1 MLDGEKLSEM
11 ARDPRLIPGIYN
23 YCDRWCERCFFTAR
37 CLNYAMGREMGEE
50 DGDEELHDLE
60 NKKFWEHLHSV
71 FELTKEMVEDMMEK
85 EGIELD
91 AEEMEEFAEEE
102 RQREEEAH
110 SHEIAQAAMQYGE
123 MVDRWFETEGEVF
136 KDKGEDLQSR
146 AQMELEGDD
155 PEAEALAIADAVEV
169 IRWYQ
174 YQLYVKLM
182 RALEQDDWEDEETDG
197 DPMQTDSN
205 GSAKVALLAMDR
217 SIGAW
222 GELRE
227 YLPEQE
233 ESILETLVH
242 LDRLRR
248 KTEKTFPDA
257 RKFKRPGFDDESP
270 KFEVEE
276 SP

>member
-257 RKFKRPGFDDESP
+257 REFKRPGFDDESP

>member
-1 MLDGEKLSEM
+1 MLLPHI
-11 ARDPRLIPGIYN
+11 ARDVASRRS
-23 YCDRWCERCFFTAR
+23 DREVVQSP
-37 CLNYAMGREMGEE
+37 
-50 DGDEELHDLE
+50 ELHPFDADTEVDL
-60 NKKFWEHLHSV
+60 V
-71 FELTKEMVEDMMEK
+71 GQMVEEEPHARMIAAPERTDRPQQDQI
-85 EGIELD
+85 GIELD